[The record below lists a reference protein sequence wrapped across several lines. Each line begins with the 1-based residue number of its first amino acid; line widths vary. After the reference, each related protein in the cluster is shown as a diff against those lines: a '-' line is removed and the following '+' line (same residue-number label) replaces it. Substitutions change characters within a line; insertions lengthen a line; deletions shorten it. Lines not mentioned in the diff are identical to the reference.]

1 MRFEEL
7 RPLIWD
13 VLVQAGRTLT
23 LGEIQTELP
32 YLPHDQV
39 QASLYEMC
47 RNPVPGFLVLVS
59 REGKRQGRP
68 DWDMPVYCAFHGV
81 KQG

>member
-1 MRFEEL
+1 MTFEEL

-23 LGEIQTELP
+23 LGEVQAALPHIPPSEVMMTINEMARNPTRP
-32 YLPHDQV
+32 YLV
-39 QASLYEMC
+39 
-47 RNPVPGFLVLVS
+47 RIT

-68 DWDMPVYCAFHGV
+68 EWDMVCYQAVQP
-81 KQG
+81 